1 MKIAFLTPEYPHPKM
16 KHSGGI
22 GTSVFNL
29 SKGLLL
35 LENQIFII
43 LYGQDRD
50 DFFIENGI
58 AFYLIKN
65 VKRKGLS
72 KYLTQKKIEKCLNKI
87 IDENNIDLIEAVD
100 WEGITS
106 NISTK
111 CPLVIKLHGSDTYFC
126 HLDNRPVKF
135 LNRFHEKRALK
146 KADALIAVSQYTAD
160 LTNELF
166 GLHRN
171 FKIIPNGIDLLKFQ
185 YTKDNSEENELIIL
199 YFGTLIR
206 KKGSLE
212 LPFIFNEVFKK
223 NKKAKLILVGKD
235 SSDIKTGNS
244 SVWSM
249 MKERFNEEAI
259 QNVHYIGSVSY
270 DNIKEYIKS
279 ATVCV
284 FPTFAEALPVSWIEA
299 MAMNKAVVASNIGW
313 SKEIIEDGVDGFL
326 VHPQDHATFAQ
337 RIVEL
342 LENSELMKG
351 FGAAARAKAR
361 KNFSNEIIAAKN
373 LAYYEY
379 VIQTSN
385 KSNQD

>member
-1 MKIAFLTPEYPHPKM
+1 MKIAFLTPEYPHSKM
-16 KHSGGI
+16 KLSGGI
-22 GTSVFNL
+22 GTSVLNL
-29 SKGLLL
+29 SNGLLL
-35 LENQIFII
+35 SGNQIFVV
-43 LYGQDRD
+43 LYGQNKD
-50 DFFIENGI
+50 DFFIEKGI

-65 VKRKGLS
+65 VKCKGLS
-72 KYLTQKKIEKCLNKI
+72 KYLTQKKIEKCLNKL
-87 IDENNIDLIEAVD
+87 IDEDNVDLIEAVD

-106 NISTK
+106 NITTK
-111 CPLVIKLHGSDTYFC
+111 CPIVVKLHGSDTYFC

-146 KADALIAVSQYTAD
+146 KADAVISVSQYTAD
-160 LTNELF
+160 LTNQLF
-166 GLHRN
+166 GLNRN

-185 YTKDNSEENELIIL
+185 YTIDSLEENDLKIL

-212 LPFIFNEVFKK
+212 LPLIFNEVFKK
-223 NKKAKLILVGKD
+223 NKNAKLILVGKD
-235 SSDIKTGNS
+235 SSDIKSGNT

-249 MKERFNEEAI
+249 MKEMFTEEAL
-259 QNVHYIGSVSY
+259 QNVNYMGSVPY
-270 DNIKEYIKS
+270 DSIKEHIKA

-313 SKEIIEDGVDGFL
+313 SNEIIDDGINGFL
-326 VHPQDHATFAQ
+326 VHPKDHATFAQ

-342 LENSELMKG
+342 LDNRELNTT
-351 FGAAARAKAR
+351 FGVAARVKAM
-361 KNFSNEIIAAKN
+361 KSFSNEVIAAKN

-379 VIQTSN
+379 VIQTYK
-385 KSNQD
+385 KSNRD

>member
-16 KHSGGI
+16 KFSGGI

-29 SKGLLL
+29 SNGLRLSG
-35 LENQIFII
+35 NQVFIVV
-43 LYGQDRD
+43 YGQDKD

-65 VKRKGLS
+65 CKRKGLS
-72 KYLTQKKIEKCLNKI
+72 KFLTQKKIEKCLTKL
-87 IDENNIDLIEAVD
+87 IDKKEIDLIEAVD

-106 NISTK
+106 NITTK
-111 CPLVIKLHGSDTYFC
+111 CPIVIKLHGSDTYFC

-146 KADALIAVSQYTAD
+146 RADALISVSQYTAD
-160 LTNELF
+160 LTNQLF
-166 GLHRN
+166 GLTRN

-185 YTKDNSEENELIIL
+185 NAKADSEDKDWNIL

-212 LPFIFNEVFKK
+212 LPLIFNEVYKT

-235 SSDIKTGNS
+235 SPDKKSGNT

-249 MKERFNEEAI
+249 MQGMFDVEA
-259 QNVHYIGSVSY
+259 QQSVEYVGSVSY
-270 DNIKEYIKS
+270 DTIKEYIKA
-279 ATVCV
+279 ATVCI

-299 MAMNKAVVASNIGW
+299 MAMNKAIVASNIGW
-313 SKEIIEDGVDGFL
+313 ANEIIEDGVNGFL
-326 VHPQDHATFAQ
+326 VHPQDHVAFAQ
-337 RIVEL
+337 RIVAL
-342 LENSELMKG
+342 LENQELRNS
-351 FGAAARAKAR
+351 FGIAARAKATQS
-361 KNFSNEIIAAKN
+361 FSKEVIAAKN
-373 LAYYEY
+373 VAYYEY
-379 VIQTSN
+379 VIKNN
-385 KSNQD
+385 KKI

>member
-1 MKIAFLTPEYPHPKM
+1 MKIAFLTPEYPHPNTKP
-16 KHSGGI
+16 SGGI

-35 LENQIFII
+35 SGNQVVII
-43 LYGQDRD
+43 LYGQDKD

-72 KYLTQKKIEKCLNKI
+72 KYLTQKKIEKCLNKL
-87 IDENNIDLIEAVD
+87 IDDDNIDLIEAVD

-106 NISTK
+106 NIRTK
-111 CPLVIKLHGSDTYFC
+111 CPIIIKLHGSDTYFC

-146 KADALIAVSQYTAD
+146 KADALISVSQYTAD
-160 LTNELF
+160 LTNQLF
-166 GLHRN
+166 GLNRN

-185 YTKDNSEENELIIL
+185 YTIDRPEENDLNIL

-212 LPFIFNEVFKK
+212 LPLIFNEVVKRIK
-223 NKKAKLILVGKD
+223 NAKLIIVGKD
-235 SSDIKTGNS
+235 SSDIKSGNT

-249 MKERFNEEAI
+249 MKELFTEEAL
-259 QNVHYIGSVSY
+259 QNVDYRGSVPY
-270 DNIKEYIKS
+270 DSIKEYINS

-313 SKEIIEDGVDGFL
+313 SNEIIEDGVNGFL
-326 VHPQDHATFAQ
+326 VHPKDHAAFAQ

-342 LENSELMKG
+342 LENLELNNN
-351 FGAAARAKAR
+351 FGKAARVKAI
-361 KNFSNEIIAAKN
+361 KSFSNEVIAAKN

-379 VIQTSN
+379 VIQTN
-385 KSNQD
+385 KKSNQD